1 MRLSPLLLAAAAALS
16 AGCTDYEYSE
26 LTVVDLF
33 QQGGVGQVS
42 DILYVVDDS
51 ASMAE
56 ERGRLLDNFDA
67 FTEVLEDTRVDFQLG
82 VVTTD
87 ATRGAGLVALLDDDT
102 DDLAANFLAAIDV
115 GDDGG
120 RIEQGLSQALSA
132 INPSV
137 NPGFLR
143 MGAELHVVVV
153 SDEDD
158 QSPQTPEFYT
168 HEIQALTGVDRAT
181 IHGIVGDLPA
191 GCVAGSTAA
200 SPGPRYLEAIE
211 TTGGLSTS
219 ICAADYREML
229 RRVGLEVANWND
241 TFLLSRLPVPDTI
254 EVHVDDVAIP
264 QRDEDGWTWSAGDN
278 AIRFHGR
285 SIPRPGMEIRVDYV
299 PDQGEQLDTGT
310 HDTGIRDTSIHDTG
324 IHDTGAGA
332 G

>member
-1 MRLSPLLLAAAAALS
+1 MRLTSPLLAAAAVLS
-16 AGCTDYEYSE
+16 AGCTDYAYSE

-56 ERGRLLDNFDA
+56 ERSRLLDNFSA
-67 FTEVLEDTRVDFQLG
+67 FTDVLEDTRVDFQLG

-87 ATRGAGLVALLDDDT
+87 ASQGGTLSVLLDDDT
-102 DDLAANFLAAIDV
+102 DNLAAEFLAAVDV

-132 INPSV
+132 VNPSV

-143 MGAELHVVVV
+143 TGAELHVVIV

-158 QSPQTPEFYT
+158 QSSEEPGFYT
-168 HEIQALTGVDRAT
+168 HEIQALTGADRT
-181 IHGIVGDLPA
+181 TVHGIVGDLPA

-229 RRVGLEVANWND
+229 RRVGLEVANWDD
-241 TFLLSRLPVPDTI
+241 TFLLSQLPVPDTL
-254 EVHVDDVAIP
+254 EVHVDDVLIP
-264 QRDEDGWTWSAGDN
+264 QREEDGWTWSSGDN
-278 AIRFHGR
+278 AILFHGR
-285 SIPRPGMEIRVDYV
+285 SIPRPGMDIRVDYV
-299 PDQGEQLDTGT
+299 PDQGTELDTG
-310 HDTGIRDTSIHDTG
+310 
-324 IHDTGAGA
+324 GADSGGA
-332 G
+332 DSGG